1 MDTPRLRQ
9 VHLAALVPQDTNAVQ
24 KMQIFLPCRAPRANS
39 HFLLQQIVRF
49 VPLDMPAEHRVMQ
62 DKSALLAPIR
72 SLVTD
77 FAPRVLLDSSA
88 LIHPTVPSYAP
99 TAATKIKWDQRT
111 AQFVLLV
118 TLARIVLKSP

>member
-1 MDTPRLRQ
+1 MLR
-9 VHLAALVPQDTNAVQ
+9 VHLAALVPQDTNAVP
-24 KMQIFLPCRAPRANS
+24 KMQIFLPCRASRANS

-49 VPLDMPAEHRVMQ
+49 VPLDMPADHRVMQ
-62 DKSALLAPIR
+62 DKSALLAPSR

-99 TAATKIKWDQRT
+99 TATTKIKWDQRT